1 MNTELKANRTIT
13 MSMEGW
19 RMLAV
24 LANTWNLKPSRAIE
38 AAIKAAHGGVV
49 QADQD
54 YQAYLQKHGD
64 KLPHQKLEKVA
75 SFPFTE
81 VSKN

>member
-1 MNTELKANRTIT
+1 

-54 YQAYLQKHGD
+54 YQAYLQKHG
-64 KLPHQKLEKVA
+64 KPHQKLEKVA
-75 SFPFTE
+75 SFPFKE
-81 VSKN
+81 VNKN